1 MTARRQPDVCS
12 GAYEVTA
19 LRCKGIRY
27 VFVLILCAG
36 GAASLAVEKPVNP
49 QVPAC
54 EPRSQREPGRLNI
67 SVEAEGFGL
76 TPACH
81 SELVFYI
88 ARNTKLRSLSGELAL
103 TTAAGR
109 VLARDDFV
117 AKLSGPTGGLWR
129 SSVTVPAG
137 DSSCASLDLMV
148 EVQACRDASGE
159 DLICPAIRVRPN
171 HVFRELFV
179 RGNGLEPCM
188 D

>member
-1 MTARRQPDVCS
+1 M
-12 GAYEVTA
+12 TA
-19 LRCKGIRY
+19 LRCKRISTGL
-27 VFVLILCAG
+27 VLTLCAG
-36 GAASLAVEKPVNP
+36 GVAGLAVEKPVDP
-49 QVPAC
+49 QYPAC
-54 EPRSQREPGRLNI
+54 EPRSQSEPGRLNV

-88 ARNTKLRSLSGELAL
+88 ARNTKLRSLSGDLTL

-148 EVQACRDASGE
+148 KVQACRDASGE
-159 DLICPAIRVRPN
+159 DLICPEIRVRPN